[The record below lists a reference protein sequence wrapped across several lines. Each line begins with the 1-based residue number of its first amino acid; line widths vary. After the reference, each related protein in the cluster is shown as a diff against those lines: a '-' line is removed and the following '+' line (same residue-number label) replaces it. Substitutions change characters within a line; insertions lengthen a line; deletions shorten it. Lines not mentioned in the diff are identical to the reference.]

1 LLIDD
6 HNLNHSGALLLLLLL
21 INNRVKAHVL
31 MLNQDD
37 PKKCTAL
44 RMVKLG
50 LAIRTNSIK
59 HYMIVLNP
67 FSKYVLY
74 KDDVKI
80 ARSICVIDCSWNKAE
95 RILQFRKFLH
105 LGIARRMPA
114 LLAGNPVNYS
124 RLGKLSTVEALGG
137 CYYIIG
143 YKTLAFQILNKF
155 KWGHTFL
162 DLNLNI
168 LEDYSKARNPDE
180 IIKLENEYFGISH
193 GESSYKV
200 TASENLK
207 I

>member
-1 LLIDD
+1 
-6 HNLNHSGALLLLLLL
+6 
-21 INNRVKAHVL
+21 

-44 RMVKLG
+44 RLVKLG
-50 LAIRTNSIK
+50 LAFRINSIK
-59 HYMIVLNP
+59 SDMIVLNP
-67 FSKYVLY
+67 FSKHVLH
-74 KDDVKI
+74 KNDVKI

-124 RLGKLSTVEALGG
+124 KLGKLSTVEALGG

-143 YKTLAFQILNKF
+143 YKGLAFQILNKF

-168 LEDYSKARNPDE
+168 LEDYCQARNPDE
-180 IIKLENEYFGISH
+180 IIKLETEYFGISQGKISH
-193 GESSYKV
+193 NSYF
-200 TASENLK
+200 

>member
-1 LLIDD
+1 
-6 HNLNHSGALLLLLLL
+6 
-21 INNRVKAHVL
+21 

-59 HYMIVLNP
+59 RDMIVLNP

-105 LGIARRMPA
+105 LGIGRRMPA

-143 YKTLAFQILNKF
+143 YKMLAFQILNKF

-168 LEDYSKARNPDE
+168 LEDYSQARNPDE
-180 IIKLENEYFGISH
+180 IIKLETEYFGISQ
-193 GESSYKV
+193 GEISHNSCC
-200 TASENLK
+200 